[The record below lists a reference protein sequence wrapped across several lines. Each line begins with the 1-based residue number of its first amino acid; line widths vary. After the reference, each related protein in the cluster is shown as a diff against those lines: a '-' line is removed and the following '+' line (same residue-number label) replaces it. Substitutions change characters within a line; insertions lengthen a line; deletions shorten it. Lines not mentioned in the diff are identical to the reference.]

1 MKLRS
6 QLLLITLLVILIP
19 IAGWQ
24 FVQGLEQSLRQ
35 AHEQTLIDSASAI
48 ARTLAAELP
57 ESWQGPSDGLYV
69 HRLEGRIHLDGH
81 GGEWDRWLD
90 QAHRLQTTGDTL
102 RARLLLA
109 ARPDGRLYLM
119 LRVDDASLV
128 FGDPDR
134 GPGDRV
140 EILIGRGDRSS
151 RVELAPLA
159 PGWIEAQDDTGATRV
174 QGNWQ
179 PRTGGWNLELQM
191 VEPAWPDRLELTV
204 HDVDDPLTRTVAS
217 RAGTRGVEPLVYRQ
231 QPLEDQLARLLP
243 DNTQAWATTNDGWV
257 LAHHDARTEARR
269 PDGPAPVLFE
279 RLLGDR
285 LQPRQPMGEHSARWI
300 DQDMADGVHATW
312 MSTDDDTGVAVIASV
327 PVIAGADRL
336 GRVILERNAD
346 EFLILANQAVLRL
359 FGTSL
364 LVLVLIAGL
373 LIGFAALL
381 SERIRRLRNRTEA
394 AVLPDGRVLKP
405 IATPRAQDEIG
416 DLGRSMAELIRRQY
430 HHQDYLRTLADKLS
444 HELRTPL
451 ATIRSSLDNLSQVD
465 EADERERYRQRAED
479 GCQRLGAI
487 LQSMS
492 QAARV
497 EEALDS
503 ESFVTVD
510 MQKLLEDYV
519 AGCSMAFPDRRF
531 DLSLDTTARLA
542 IRLGSSRPA
551 GPDARQADRKRRG
564 FQSAPE
570 PDQLAAASA
579 RATGGAPG
587 GQSGAT
593 HCRRRQGLPVRF
605 HGLASPGSTMVT
617 ASTWGLACISPASS
631 CVTIAAR
638 SVPWHCTTAVASRFA
653 CPRSTRFRDCGN
665 GDT

>member
-24 FVQGLEQSLRQ
+24 FVKGLEQSLRQ

-48 ARTLAAELP
+48 ARTLANERP
-57 ESWQGPSDGLYV
+57 ESWQGASDGLYV
-69 HRLEGRIHLDGH
+69 HRLDGRIHLDGH
-81 GGEWDRWLD
+81 GGEWDRWLG

-102 RARLLLA
+102 HARLLLA
-109 ARPDGRLYLM
+109 ARPDGRLYLL

-140 EILIGRGDRSS
+140 EILIEYGNRNARL
-151 RVELAPLA
+151 EMAPLA

-179 PRTGGWNLELQM
+179 PRTGGWNLELQI
-191 VEPAWPDRLELTV
+191 VEPASPDRLEVIV
-204 HDVDDPLTRTVAS
+204 HDVDDPLTRAVVS
-217 RAGTRGVEPLVYRQ
+217 RADTHGIKPLIYRQ
-231 QPLEDQLARLLP
+231 QPLEAQLGRLLP

-257 LAHHDARTEARR
+257 LAHHDARTEDR
-269 PDGPAPVLFE
+269 PVDGPAPVLFE

-285 LQPRQPMGEHSARWI
+285 LQPRQSMGTHSARLI
-300 DQDMADGVHATW
+300 ELDMTEGAHATW
-312 MSTDDDTGVAVIASV
+312 MRTDDDTDVAVIASV
-327 PVIAGADRL
+327 PVIVGADQL

-364 LVLVLIAGL
+364 LVLILIAGL

-394 AVLPDGRVLKP
+394 AVLPDGRVLEP
-405 IATPRAQDEIG
+405 ITAPRAQDELG
-416 DLGRSMAELIRRQY
+416 DLGRSMAELIARQY
-430 HHQDYLRTLADKLS
+430 HHQDYLRTLADKLA

-465 EADERERYRQRAED
+465 EADARERYRRRAED

-503 ESFVTVD
+503 ETFVTVE
-510 MQKLLEDYV
+510 MRQLLEEYV
-519 AGCSMAFPDRRF
+519 AGCSMAFPDRHF
-531 DLSLDTTARLA
+531 ELTTEAAARLCIRGA
-542 IRLGSSRPA
+542 PDLLAQMLDKLIENAVDFSPGQSRISLRLCRRDRQVVLQVDNPGQAIPEDVKASLFDSMVSHRPARDDNGDNNRGEGIHLGLGLYIARIIVRHHRGSIRVVTLHNGSRFEIRLPA
-551 GPDARQADRKRRG
+551 LD
-564 FQSAPE
+564 S
-570 PDQLAAASA
+570 
-579 RATGGAPG
+579 
-587 GQSGAT
+587 
-593 HCRRRQGLPVRF
+593 
-605 HGLASPGSTMVT
+605 
-617 ASTWGLACISPASS
+617 
-631 CVTIAAR
+631 
-638 SVPWHCTTAVASRFA
+638 
-653 CPRSTRFRDCGN
+653 
-665 GDT
+665 